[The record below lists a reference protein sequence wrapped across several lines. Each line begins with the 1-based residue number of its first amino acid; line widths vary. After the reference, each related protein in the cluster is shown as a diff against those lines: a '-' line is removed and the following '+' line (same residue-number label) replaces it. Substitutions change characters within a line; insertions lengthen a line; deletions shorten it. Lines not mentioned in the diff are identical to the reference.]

1 MMKEENN
8 DYSDGA
14 RTDNDNSR
22 SKEPMNVSTTDDVK
36 NNQTLLILKLYETVS
51 VTAYSQILV

>member
-1 MMKEENN
+1 MKEENN
-8 DYSDGA
+8 DYSDGG

-22 SKEPMNVSTTDDVK
+22 SKEPMNVSTTDVVK
-36 NNQTLLILKLYETVS
+36 TSQILLILRLYETVS